1 MLEFDL
7 SPTPPAGSS
16 AIAARATALPEASDQ
31 LLDEGY
37 VLAFEAITA
46 PVLIHAGLRIIYA
59 NTAMQRL
66 LGYGLA
72 ELRRM
77 PHYGWAAEASLAQLQ
92 DYGERCMKDSE
103 QLPAL
108 ECEALTANGSV
119 RQLEISAR
127 SINSPQGRL
136 VVVTCQDLSDIRH
149 VQNSL
154 LEIGRVMQ
162 QILESNPAPTFVLDS
177 AGRISHWNAACAQLT
192 GVEASAITGRSQ
204 PWHAFHDEER
214 PLLAHLL
221 LDGDVL
227 AKGRPL
233 YGDALRPSRLVP
245 KAYELEQFFP
255 KLGRWLFCT
264 AAPLFDIQGQVVGV
278 IETLLDVTERR
289 AAEEALK
296 RHKQELENMVAARTA
311 ELLLTHHELEAFLEN
326 ASVGII
332 YTHGHRI
339 ARANKKFGEIF
350 ELNEASAVGLSGRR
364 FFADREAFTELIR
377 QALPVLA
384 AGESLALEVP
394 MQTAQGQPIWVQ
406 LIAYASD
413 PQNPTQGVWW
423 LLQDRSDVMRAQA
436 ELVRNY
442 GEMKQTNARLAE
454 AQNQLLQSEKLASIG
469 QLAAGVAHEINN
481 PIGFV
486 SSNLGSMRR
495 YMESML
501 QLIGLYECL
510 DLQQLPTE
518 LRGQIAQ
525 LRREADFE
533 FIHEDLPQ
541 LLAESDDG
549 LTRVKKIVQ
558 DLKDFSR
565 VDQSDWQMA
574 DINQGLDSTL
584 NVVMNEVKYKAE
596 IKKDYGKLP
605 AVRCLAAQ
613 LNQVF
618 MNMIVNA
625 GHAISGRGE
634 IRLSTCCVD
643 DWVCIAIGDN
653 GSGMAPEVQR
663 RIFDPFFTTKPV
675 GQGTGLGL
683 SLSFS
688 IVQKHGGRIE
698 LESEVGKGSTFR
710 IWIPVLGPK
719 APGGQS
725 AIKP

>member
-7 SPTPPAGSS
+7 SPNQAASHAGAVPLAADFPAV
-16 AIAARATALPEASDQ
+16 AVPMLE
-31 LLDEGY
+31 EGL

-46 PVLIHAGLRIIYA
+46 PVLVHAGLHIVHA
-59 NTAMQRL
+59 NLAMQRL
-66 LGYGLA
+66 LGYALA
-72 ELRRM
+72 DLQRM
-77 PHYGWAAEASLAQLQ
+77 PHYGWAAQDSLAQLQ
-92 DYGERCMKDSE
+92 DYGERCMKDNG

-127 SINSPQGRL
+127 SINTEQGRL

-162 QILESNPAPTFVLDS
+162 QILESNPAPTFVLDR
-177 AGRISHWNAACAQLT
+177 AGRVSHWNAACAQLT
-192 GVEASAITGRSQ
+192 GVPAADITGSSE
-204 PWHAFHDEER
+204 PWHAFHAEER

-221 LDGDVL
+221 LAGNVL
-227 AKGRPL
+227 ASGAPL

-245 KAYELEQFFP
+245 NAYELEHFFP
-255 KLGRWLFCT
+255 RLDRWLFCT
-264 AAPLFDIQGQVVGV
+264 AAPLFDIQGKVVGV

-289 AAEEALK
+289 NAEEAL
-296 RHKQELENMVAARTA
+296 RQHQHELEDMVAARTA

-332 YTHGHRI
+332 STNGHRI
-339 ARANKKFGEIF
+339 ARANNKFGEIF
-350 ELNEASAVGLSGRR
+350 ELNDASATGMSGRR
-364 FFADREAFTELIR
+364 FFADRKGFADLMR
-377 QALPVLA
+377 KAVPVLA

-394 MQTAQGQPIWVQ
+394 MQTARGQPIWVQ

-413 PQNPTQGVWW
+413 PRNPTQGVWW

-501 QLIGLYECL
+501 QMIGLYGKV
-510 DLQQLPTE
+510 DAQQLPAE
-518 LRGQIAQ
+518 LRQKIAQ
-525 LRREADFE
+525 LRRDADFD

-549 LTRVKKIVQ
+549 LSRVKKIVQ

-596 IKKDYGKLP
+596 IRKDYGALP
-605 AVRCLAAQ
+605 AARCLAAQ

-625 GHAISGRGE
+625 SHAISGRGE
-634 IRLSTCCVD
+634 IRLRTSCVD
-643 DWVCIAIGDN
+643 DWICIAIADN
-653 GSGMAPEVQR
+653 GSGMSPEVQR

-688 IVQKHGGRIE
+688 IVKKHGGRIE
-698 LESEVGKGSTFR
+698 VESEVGQGTTFR
-710 IWIPVLGPK
+710 IWIPVKGPPQ
-719 APGGQS
+719 AGTAARP
-725 AIKP
+725 